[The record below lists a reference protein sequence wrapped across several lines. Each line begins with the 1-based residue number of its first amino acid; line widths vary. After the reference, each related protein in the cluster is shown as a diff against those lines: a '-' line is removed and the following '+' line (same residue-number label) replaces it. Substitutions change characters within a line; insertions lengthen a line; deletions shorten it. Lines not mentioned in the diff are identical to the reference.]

1 MPSFDPTLPPIQ
13 FPLFGNSLVVA
24 VPSLL
29 HILLAGL
36 SVGFM
41 ILAPILEWQGRSNS
55 FYTELAHSITRFT
68 VVVFSASTVLAVI
81 MVELLIGL
89 FPVTTMWMWNQFRGP
104 LALGIAAFLLQFG
117 ALYPYYHYWEPIR
130 RRRPSLH
137 LAMGIV
143 AALLMLIWVLVLDGM
158 GSYMLTPV
166 RGTATWSNLV
176 NPTWL
181 PLALHRFVGNLVMA
195 GYVIAAYGAWR
206 AGRPQDRAHEG
217 YYLSLVN
224 VGWLIGLS
232 SLLLQPFT
240 GLLYAWSLEQ
250 VVPSAYEQVV
260 RGPYQYLAY
269 LQFSL
274 IGLLLIGNHL
284 MLYAAGRM
292 GARLR
297 WLDVAMA
304 VAVLMMIAS
313 IGHPVVRRACLYVL
327 VGLSVWSVWN
337 ASPRFRF
344 PFDHGFGAWGR
355 SLTVSLGILSVLIY
369 LTMGTIRETARRPD
383 TVRSLI
389 SLQDE
394 AEHPAAFRAG
404 ARSASDTSPLGVE
417 EGR

>member
-1 MPSFDPTLPPIQ
+1 MPSFDPTLPSIQ
-13 FPLFGNSLVVA
+13 FPLFGNSLAVA

-41 ILAPILEWQGRSNS
+41 MLAPILEWRGRSNS

-104 LALGIAAFLLQFG
+104 IALAVAAFLLQFG
-117 ALYPYYHYWEPIR
+117 ALYPYYHCWDFIR
-130 RRRPSLH
+130 RRRPTLH
-137 LAMGIV
+137 LAMGAV

-166 RGTATWSNLV
+166 RSTASWRNLV

-206 AGRPQDRAHEG
+206 AGRPRDHADES

-224 VGWLIGLS
+224 VGWVIGLA

-240 GLLYAWSLEQ
+240 GLLYAWTVEQ
-250 VVPSAYEQVV
+250 VAPSAYDQIV

-269 LQFSL
+269 MQFSL
-274 IGLLLIGNHL
+274 IGLLIIGNHL
-284 MLYAAGRM
+284 MLHAAGRT
-292 GARLR
+292 GARPR
-297 WLDVAMA
+297 WLDAGMA
-304 VAVLMMIAS
+304 VVVALMIAS
-313 IGHPVVRRACLYVL
+313 VGHPDIRRAFLYLL
-327 VGLSVWSVWN
+327 VGLSVWSVWK

-394 AEHPAAFRAG
+394 AEHPAAFRND
-404 ARSASDTSPLGVE
+404 ARSAPVQSTLDAK
-417 EGR
+417 EGH